1 MKQELTV
8 KYCHSYE
15 HKSNGILDESV
26 GKLIYEHTHM
36 HIHTELPIVSK
47 YYIFFILIMTKK
59 EVPEESVLDTNH
71 IQIYTQIF
79 I

>member
-1 MKQELTV
+1 MNTNQM
-8 KYCHSYE
+8 
-15 HKSNGILDESV
+15 ESWMNQLV
-26 GKLIYEHTHM
+26 NLYMSI